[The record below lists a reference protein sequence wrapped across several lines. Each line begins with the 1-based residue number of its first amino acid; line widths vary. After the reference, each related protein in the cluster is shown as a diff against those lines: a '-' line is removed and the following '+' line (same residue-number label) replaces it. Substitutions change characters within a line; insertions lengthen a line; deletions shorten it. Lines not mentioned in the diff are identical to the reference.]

1 MKMASLGG
9 AHEKR
14 IKSASRKK
22 KRKKKIP
29 ECIGKWDAPTFSL
42 DGLGAEHQQL
52 TCSYS
57 IQ

>member
-1 MKMASLGG
+1 MKIASLGG
-9 AHEKR
+9 THEKR

-22 KRKKKIP
+22 KEKKKIL
-29 ECIGKWDAPTFSL
+29 ECIGKKDAPTFSL
-42 DGLGAEHQQL
+42 DGLDAEHQQL